1 MSVENMNDLTP
12 QFAKPPDLD
21 VEAIKRLL
29 PHRAPFLMI
38 DRLSEIHPGESAIGW
53 KAVTINEPHF
63 AGHFPE
69 YAVMPGVL
77 IVEAMAQAAGAL
89 VVHTLGL
96 EDQRRVVYFMT
107 IDKARFRRPVHPGT
121 LLRIPVRVQRNRG
134 PVWRFEGKAYVGDEL
149 CAEAEYSAML
159 TEHSLGKP
167 GPAMASD
174 AE

>member
-1 MSVENMNDLTP
+1 MDKKTEQGVSN
-12 QFAKPPDLD
+12 ADLD
-21 VEAIKRLL
+21 VEQLKRLL
-29 PHRAPFLMI
+29 PHRPPFLMI
-38 DRLSEIHPGESAIGW
+38 DRLTDIKPGHSAVGW

-96 EDQRRVVYFMT
+96 WDQRRVVYFMT
-107 IDKARFRRPVHPGT
+107 IDKARFRRPVHPGAM
-121 LLRIPVRVQRNRG
+121 LRFPVQVQRHRG
-134 PVWRFEGKAYVGDEL
+134 SVWRFEGKAFVGDEL

-159 TEHSLGKP
+159 TDYSLGLGPLVLP
-167 GPAMASD
+167 GG

>member
-1 MSVENMNDLTP
+1 MNKETAITTSGVVLEIE
-12 QFAKPPDLD
+12 Q
-21 VEAIKRLL
+21 IKRLL

-38 DRLSEIHPGESAIGW
+38 DRLSDIFPGESAVGW

-63 AGHFPE
+63 AGHFPD

-107 IDKARFRRPVHPGT
+107 IDKARFRRPVHPGA
-121 LLRIPVRVQRNRG
+121 LLRIPVKVLRHRG

-159 TEHSLGKP
+159 TEHTLAG
-167 GPAMASD
+167 GPPRPAGNP
-174 AE
+174 E

>member
-1 MSVENMNDLTP
+1 MDKKTETP
-12 QFAKPPDLD
+12 SGETQLD
-21 VEAIKRLL
+21 VEQLKRLL
-29 PHRAPFLMI
+29 PHRPPFLMI
-38 DRLSEIHPGESAIGW
+38 DRLSDIKNGESAVGW

-63 AGHFPE
+63 VGHFPQ

-96 EDQRRVVYFMT
+96 QDRHRMVYFMT
-107 IDKARFRRPVHPGT
+107 IDKARFRRPVHPGV
-121 LLRIPVRVQRNRG
+121 LLRMPVQVLRRRG
-134 PVWRFEGKAYVGDEL
+134 PVWRFEGKAFVAGEL

-159 TEHSLGKP
+159 TEHSLGAV
-167 GPAMASD
+167 GSPALAGG

>member
-1 MSVENMNDLTP
+1 MNDLAAQPGKAT
-12 QFAKPPDLD
+12 DLGID
-21 VEAIKRLL
+21 AIKRLL

-38 DRLSEIHPGESAIGW
+38 DRLSDIRPGESAIGW

-107 IDKARFRRPVHPGT
+107 IDKARFRRPVHPGA

-159 TEHSLGKP
+159 TENSLGRS